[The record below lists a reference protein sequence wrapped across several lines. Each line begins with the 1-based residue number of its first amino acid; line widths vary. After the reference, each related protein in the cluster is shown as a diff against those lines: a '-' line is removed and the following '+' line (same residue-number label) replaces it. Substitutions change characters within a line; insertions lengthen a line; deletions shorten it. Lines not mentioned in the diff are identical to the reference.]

1 MNELLGFDTSV
12 AWPVALRVGP
22 FALATSVVGLR
33 SLPRAASV
41 ALVAGIAAAISP
53 AAADLRGDAPLA
65 IFVGASVAAGA
76 LVPLIAATMALE
88 ATARLGDLPRAWDT
102 YFAVLVALSFLLMGG
117 PAEVAAALVAPA
129 PPRLP
134 DVAAAGLVRG
144 VMAGLAI
151 AAPML
156 VGRLGVEVLFAT
168 TARAPLGTT
177 YVVGRK
183 LALWAIVALVA
194 RRLVFRAL

>member
-33 SLPRAASV
+33 S
-41 ALVAGIAAAISP
+41 
-53 AAADLRGDAPLA
+53 
-65 IFVGASVAAGA
+65 
-76 LVPLIAATMALE
+76 
-88 ATARLGDLPRAWDT
+88 LPRAWDT